1 MKKALQVLIIIL
13 VPLAGFTQSIGEKLK
28 NHQDQYPLE
37 KVYLSHDRPYYA
49 PGDTIW
55 CQAWLLE
62 GRSHLT
68 FEEPSILHV
77 DWYNEQGDCLRSY
90 LLKVEPDGTAAFEIP
105 TAPEDSSGIYYL
117 RAYTQY
123 QRNFDPAYQFQKS
136 ILLTTKGPPVA
147 QTKASN
153 DFSLQFF
160 PEGGYLVQN
169 CLGKVAFLATDT
181 SGRLI
186 QVSGILQKRDGSPVQ
201 AIQSLHEGMGAFS
214 FTPQAGEEY
223 RVACTYQGRE
233 KTFLLPAP
241 LREGYQLLVDN
252 RKQDH
257 LDFSLKPSPGKSLA
271 GLQVVGHLRGQVFLD
286 ETVQTEKIYGKRIA
300 RTNLPSGLIQL
311 TVFDQQERPIAE
323 RLLFNRNPR
332 EEVEVQINKNQS
344 VFAPRTKV
352 DLELNTLQQQA
363 PIDSRFSIS
372 VYNSELITPQKDGLN
387 IQNYLWLQ
395 SDLQQPIPNA
405 HQYLKED
412 TPQARLFLDYLLMTR
427 GWRRFN
433 WQEVLTGAPQILYP
447 PEQHISIAGKVSQG
461 SKQEPVKAEVFLSKL
476 DKEDFMSLNLI
487 TQEDGLF
494 IFEGFDFQDSTDLV
508 LQANEY
514 NPRKKKKRKKGEVKR
529 VGNKNVDIERIELN
543 VLPFIKRQSDVP
555 QMAPEERE
563 QYAQAVENIQIAKAA
578 YRDILIDEI
587 AELEFTDSRLSE
599 NQIRKQELKADFD
612 ASGIPY
618 TPMLRTRYL
627 DDLPTK
633 GMQYTDIYELIGA
646 QYPSVVIDR
655 RNPSDK
661 KVIMPNR
668 RNSGITTPAGAALM
682 IVDGMIIDQNA
693 GNTIPPILPLD
704 VKSISIL
711 SGTQAFYRFGEPARG
726 GAVIIITR
734 EERLRMGNQSSPEI
748 KGTLNFTHPGY
759 YQARTFYSPSYP
771 LPKAVSTRP
780 DLRTTLYWNPGVK
793 AGNAAP
799 SLSFFTGDQTGTF
812 TIQIEGISSSGIPF
826 VHWEEIEVRN

>member
-1 MKKALQVLIIIL
+1 MKKAIQVLIIIL
-13 VPLAGFTQSIGEKLK
+13 VPLSGFTQSIGEKLK
-28 NHQDQYPLE
+28 SHQDQYPLE
-37 KVYLSHDRPYYA
+37 KVYLGHDRPYYA

-77 DWYNEQGDCLRSY
+77 DWYNEQGECLRSY
-90 LLKVEPDGTAAFEIP
+90 LLKINEEGQATFEIP
-105 TAPEDSSGIYYL
+105 TSPEDSSGVYYL

-136 ILLTTKGPPVA
+136 ILLTSEGPAVA
-147 QTKASN
+147 QAKASN

-181 SGRLI
+181 SGRPI

-214 FTPQAGEEY
+214 FTPKPREEY
-223 RVACTYQGRE
+223 QVVCTYQGME

-241 LREGYQLLVDN
+241 LQEGYQLLVNN
-252 RKQDH
+252 RKEAF
-257 LDFSLKPSPGKSLA
+257 LEFSIRPSPGKRLV

-286 ETVQTEKIYGKRIA
+286 ETVQVEEIYGKRIA

-311 TVFDQQERPIAE
+311 TVFDQKDRPIAE
-323 RLLFNRNPR
+323 RLLFNRNAR
-332 EEVEVQINKNQS
+332 EEVEVQINKNPS
-344 VFAPRTKV
+344 VFNPRTKV
-352 DLELNTLQQQA
+352 DLELNTLQEQA
-363 PIDSRFSIS
+363 PIDSRLSIS

-395 SDLQQPIPNA
+395 SDLQRPIPNA
-405 HQYLKED
+405 HQYLQED

-461 SKQEPVKAEVFLSKL
+461 RKQEPVKAEVFLSKL
-476 DKEDFMSLNLI
+476 DQEDFMSLNLI

-494 IFEGFDFQDSTDLV
+494 IFEGFDFQGSTDLV

-543 VLPFIKRQSDVP
+543 ALPFIKRQYDLP

-587 AELEFTDSRLSE
+587 AELEITESRLSE
-599 NQIRKQELKADFD
+599 NQKRAEELKADFD

-668 RNSGITTPAGAALM
+668 RNSGVTTEAGAALM
-682 IVDGMIIDQNA
+682 IVDGMIIDQNT
-693 GNTIPPILPLD
+693 GGTIPPILPLD

-711 SGTQAFYRFGEPARG
+711 SATQAFYRFGEPARG
-726 GAVIIITR
+726 GAVIIMTR
-734 EERLRMGNQSSPEI
+734 EERLEMGNKSSTKI

-759 YQARTFYSPSYP
+759 YQARTFYSPPYP
-771 LPKAVSTRP
+771 LPRAVSARP
-780 DLRTTLYWNPGVK
+780 DLRTTLYWNPALKINDQGETF
-793 AGNAAP
+793 
-799 SLSFFTGDQTGTF
+799 SFFTGDQTGTF
-812 TIQIEGISSSGIPF
+812 TIQVEGISTDGIPF
-826 VHWEEIEVRN
+826 VHWEEIEVQN